1 MGNRS
6 ITICSLP
13 RKSKFPFQ
21 VSKLYFCWHVVR
33 PVDIP
38 TFVDDGL
45 LELSLRL
52 ACSADKCMDEINGI
66 PCAAS
71 FPHVLI
77 KRPGVEIK
85 STQPEPRDTIAFHYP
100 IATANELT
108 RLGLLP
114 QEDVKEF
121 KMTPK
126 IEELIKDFRR
136 CLYSIYTPGA
146 VDEIDWICFKLLR
159 ELFHTDLQDTPDEK
173 TTIRNAS
180 IWMQVHYNE
189 KLSTEDIARQYNM
202 SRASFYRAWKRY
214 FTITPL
220 QYIVQLRL
228 EAAARLLEQTPLAI
242 AKIADEIG
250 FGGVDAFYRKFQDV
264 YNMTPAEYRKHAK
277 EHLSGVN
284 SIP

>member
-1 MGNRS
+1 MGYQS
-6 ITICSLP
+6 LLIDSLP

-21 VSKLYFCWHVVR
+21 VSRLYFCWNFTR
-33 PVDIP
+33 PVNIP
-38 TFVDDGL
+38 SFVEADQ

-52 ACSADKCMDEINGI
+52 SSKADKCMDEINGV
-66 PCAAS
+66 PCAAN

-77 KRPGVEIK
+77 KRPGISIK
-85 STQPEPRDTIAFHYP
+85 STRPEPRDTIAFHYP
-100 IATANELT
+100 IATADELT

-114 QEDVKEF
+114 QEDIKEF
-121 KMTPK
+121 KMTPV

-159 ELFHTDLQDTPDEK
+159 ELFHTDLRDTPDEE

-180 IWMQVHYNE
+180 IWIQVHYNE
-189 KLSTEDIARQYNM
+189 KLSTGDIARQYNM

-214 FTITPL
+214 MSVTPL

-242 AKIADEIG
+242 SGIANEIG
-250 FGGVDAFYRKFQDV
+250 FGGVDAFYLKFQEK
-264 YNMTPAEYRKHAK
+264 YRMTPAEYRKYAREK
-277 EHLSGVN
+277 SGE
-284 SIP
+284 

>member
-1 MGNRS
+1 MRLQTI
-6 ITICSLP
+6 ITSSLP
-13 RKSKFPFQ
+13 RKSNFPFQ
-21 VSKLYFCWHVVR
+21 VSKLYFCWRTVR
-33 PVDIP
+33 PVNIP
-38 TFVDDGL
+38 TFLEEG

-52 ACSADKCMDEINGI
+52 ACDAGKCMDEVNGV
-66 PCAAS
+66 PCAAT

-77 KRPGVEIK
+77 KRPGVGIK

-100 IATANELT
+100 AEIADKLT

-121 KMTPK
+121 KMTPR

-136 CLYSIYTPGA
+136 YLYSIYTPGA
-146 VDEIDWICFKLLR
+146 VDEIDWICFQLLR
-159 ELFHTDLQDTPDEK
+159 ELFHTNLQDSPDEE
-173 TTIRNAS
+173 TNIRNAS

-189 KLSTEDIARQYNM
+189 KLSTGDIAKQYNM
-202 SRASFYRAWKRY
+202 SRASFYRAWNRY

-242 AKIADEIG
+242 TGIANEIG
-250 FGGVDAFYRKFQDV
+250 FGGVDAFYRKFQEV
-264 YNMTPAEYRKHAK
+264 YNMTPAEYRKCAGK
-277 EHLSGVN
+277 KLQ
-284 SIP
+284 